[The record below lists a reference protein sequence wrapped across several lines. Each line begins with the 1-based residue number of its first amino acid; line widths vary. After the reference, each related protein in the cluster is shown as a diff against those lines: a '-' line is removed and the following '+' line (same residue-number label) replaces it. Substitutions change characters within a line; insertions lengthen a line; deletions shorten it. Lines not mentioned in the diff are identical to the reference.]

1 MITCPHC
8 GKAISIGPQQLN
20 AEGQTQR
27 WLLNE
32 IETVERIFHLSGTTW
47 EYKYDRIFGMS
58 KGIRALINDL
68 NISFGWSDPDTTY
81 EEDVTAYVEALRK
94 LRDNL
99 VKEIASASAAGF
111 IGRSIKEL

>member
-32 IETVERIFHLSGTTW
+32 IETVERIFNLSGTTW
-47 EYKYDRIFGMS
+47 EYKYDRIFNIGP
-58 KGIRALINDL
+58 GIRKLIEEL
-68 NISFGWSDPDTTY
+68 GISFEWYDPDTSY
-81 EEDVTAYVEALRK
+81 EEDVTYYVEALQRLK
-94 LRDNL
+94 TNL
-99 VKEIASASAAGF
+99 ES
-111 IGRSIKEL
+111 ELKVE